1 MVAVSFYRVLIG
13 APEAQSGQPSVVRGG
28 VVYRCDISEDN
39 RCQAVPFD
47 RNGKFY
53 YICQVLFIYV
63 ALLFYA
69 MGYYEIEMLLKS
81 GNFKTIGKLI
91 KSVVQIIWG
100 KTFWNL
106 V

>member
-53 YICQVLFIYV
+53 YIC
-63 ALLFYA
+63 
-69 MGYYEIEMLLKS
+69 
-81 GNFKTIGKLI
+81 
-91 KSVVQIIWG
+91 
-100 KTFWNL
+100 
-106 V
+106 